1 MTRLAALVLALGLV
15 GAGCSGDADT
25 TGPSTGPST
34 GPTAGPTA
42 GSPAPPDQALPEGV
56 SLTEPGTR
64 LGHGQPAT
72 VSWRPGADAVAVV
85 DLQVDRVR
93 QAPRRAFAGW
103 QQDEAMS
110 RSRPYFV
117 EVLVENR
124 GESDLGGLPL
134 PLFLLDD
141 HGTYGTPWTFEG
153 DFEACPSGPLPRRFA
168 PGEEAQ
174 LCLVYLAA
182 DHGTI
187 EAMAFAPDAGAE
199 PITWRGEVTGPGQP
213 GRR

>member
-15 GAGCSGDADT
+15 GAGCSGDAET
-25 TGPSTGPST
+25 TGQTAQTTGETPGQIT
-34 GPTAGPTA
+34 
-42 GSPAPPDQALPEGV
+42 GSPPSPDQALPEDV

-64 LGHGQPAT
+64 LVHGQSAT
-72 VSWRPGADAVAVV
+72 VSWRPEADKVAVV
-85 DLQVDRVR
+85 DLQVDRV
-93 QAPRRAFAGW
+93 QEAPRRAFAGW
-103 QQDEAMS
+103 QQDEAMN

-117 EVLVENR
+117 DVLVENR
-124 GESDLGGLPL
+124 GEGELGGLPL

-141 HGTYGTPWTFEG
+141 RGTYATPWTFAG

-168 PGEEAQ
+168 PGEEAE

-187 EAMAFAPDAGAE
+187 EAMAFAPDAAAE
-199 PITWRGEVTGPGQP
+199 PLTWRGEVTRPP
-213 GRR
+213 KPRRR